1 VIGASSYVRV
11 NTKEG
16 CPPVLG
22 RTRFLDVYRS
32 DERRNVG
39 GRTEQPAPDHVTLPP
54 ARRGFGSRVRPGLL
68 ALSLFGL
75 FFLTGCSSELVAQI
89 KRLGFPP
96 PASDRSEPILN
107 LWIGSWIAAFAVG
120 FIMWGLILW
129 AANRY
134 KTKHAKMPRQSRYN
148 LPMEIFYTIAPFI
161 VIAVLFYYTV
171 LAQNAVTK
179 KVADPQVTID
189 VVGQKWSWTFNYK
202 AANNPAVGSD
212 VWEAGTINKT
222 PDLYL
227 PVGKLIQFNLS
238 SPDVIHSF
246 WVPSFYEKLDVI
258 PGRHNSLQMTP
269 TAEGI
274 FPGKCAELCGTY
286 HSAMLFNVHVVSEAD
301 YNAYL
306 KTLVAKG
313 QTGEAKGPAM
323 ANSPA
328 KTGFEEGTR

>member
-1 VIGASSYVRV
+1 VSAG
-11 NTKEG
+11 TEG
-16 CPPVLG
+16 G
-22 RTRFLDVYRS
+22 HDSDDVYRS

-39 GRTEQPAPDHVTLPP
+39 GRTERPAPDNVTPP
-54 ARRGFGSRVRPGLL
+54 PVRGGLRSGVRPALL
-68 ALSLFGL
+68 GVSIFSLL
-75 FFLTGCSSELVAQI
+75 LLTGCSQELVEQM

-96 PASDRSEPILN
+96 PASSSSEPILN

-120 FIMWGLILW
+120 FIVWGLILW
-129 AANRY
+129 ATTRY
-134 KTKHAKMPRQSRYN
+134 KTKHAKMPRQNRYN

-161 VIAVLFYYTV
+161 IIGVLFYYTV
-171 LAQNAVTK
+171 LAQNTVTR
-179 KVADPQVTID
+179 KVADPEVTID

-202 AANNPAVGSD
+202 AADNPAVGSD

-227 PVGKLIQFNLS
+227 PVGKLVQFNLS

-258 PGRHNSLQMTP
+258 PGRLNSLQLTP
-269 TAEGI
+269 TTEGI
-274 FPGKCAELCGTY
+274 FAGKCAELCGTY

-313 QTGEAKGPAM
+313 QTGEAKGPAL
-323 ANSPA
+323 ANSPVR
-328 KTGFEEGTR
+328 TGSEEGTR

>member
-1 VIGASSYVRV
+1 VGGHDSD
-11 NTKEG
+11 
-16 CPPVLG
+16 
-22 RTRFLDVYRS
+22 DVYRS

-39 GRTEQPAPDHVTLPP
+39 GRTEWPAPENVTLRPV
-54 ARRGFGSRVRPGLL
+54 RGGLESRLRSALLGLSI
-68 ALSLFGL
+68 LSLL
-75 FFLTGCSSELVAQI
+75 FLTGCSQQLVDQI

-96 PASDRSEPILN
+96 PAGDRGEYILS

-120 FIMWGLILW
+120 FIVLGLILW
-129 AANRY
+129 SANRY

-161 VIAVLFYYTV
+161 IIAVLFYYTV

-179 KVADPQVTID
+179 KVADPAITID

-202 AANNPAVGSD
+202 AADNPAVGQD
-212 VWEAGTINKT
+212 VWEAGTINRT

-227 PVGKLIQFNLS
+227 PVGQLIQFNLS

-258 PGRHNSLQMTP
+258 PGRHNILQLKP
-269 TAEGI
+269 TTEGI
-274 FPGKCAELCGTY
+274 FAGKCAELCGTY

-301 YNAYL
+301 YNNYL
-306 KTLVAKG
+306 KSLVAKG
-313 QTGEAKGPAM
+313 QVGEAKGPAL
-323 ANSPA
+323 ANSPVR
-328 KTGFEEGTR
+328 TGSEEGTR